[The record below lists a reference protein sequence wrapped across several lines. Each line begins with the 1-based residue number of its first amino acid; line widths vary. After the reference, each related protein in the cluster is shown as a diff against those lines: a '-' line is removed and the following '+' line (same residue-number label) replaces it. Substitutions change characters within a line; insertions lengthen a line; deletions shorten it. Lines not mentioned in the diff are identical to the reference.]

1 MPNLLE
7 EELRAI
13 QNTITETRKECRQG
27 KHTDNICVKKIALL
41 RAREHEILKE
51 IGANE

>member
-13 QNTITETRKECRQG
+13 QNSIVETRKRYGCLTDKG
-27 KHTDNICVKKIALL
+27 KHRIAVL
-41 RAREHEILKE
+41 RAREHEILQQL
-51 IGANE
+51 GAQ

>member
-13 QNTITETRKECRQG
+13 QNTITETRKECRQR

-41 RAREHEILKE
+41 RAREHEILQQL
-51 IGANE
+51 GAQ